1 MSRTEAT
8 QPMSD
13 HAVWALGAAP
23 LTARIAYD
31 DLGLPQQALWR
42 LDMSFGLSAGQGS
55 QGIRIA
61 GWAAGGF
68 MADRGRYLSNS

>member
-8 QPMSD
+8 QPISD
-13 HAVWALGAAP
+13 HAVRALGAAP
-23 LTARIAYD
+23 LTARITYD
-31 DLGLPQQALWR
+31 HLKLPRQALSR

-68 MADRGRYLSNS
+68 IADRGRYLSNS